1 MIISFQNK
9 KIREICEDDESA
21 IKYLEPEIIQSL
33 KNRLSDLEAAKNMSE
48 IPTGSPSEFLVDKK
62 VYFTI
67 DLNKKYKLIFV
78 VNNLN
83 LQTSEV
89 SDWTQVTRIKIT
101 ELRNEQDI
109 SIFT

>member
-33 KNRLSDLEAAKNMSE
+33 KNRLSDFEAAKNMSE
-48 IPTGSPSEFLVDKK
+48 IPIGNPTEFLVDKK

-67 DLNKKYKLIFV
+67 ELSKKYKLIFV

-89 SDWTQVTRIKIT
+89 LDWTKITRIKII
-101 ELRNEQDI
+101 EIHNEQNT

>member
-33 KNRLSDLEAAKNMSE
+33 KNRLSDFEAAKNMSE
-48 IPTGSPSEFLVDKK
+48 IPTGSPEEFLVEKK
-62 VYFTI
+62 VYFAI
-67 DLNKKYKLIFV
+67 DLNKKYKLIFA

-83 LQTSEV
+83 LQTSEI
-89 SDWTQVTRIKIT
+89 SDWAQVTRIKII
-101 ELRNEQDI
+101 EIYNEQNT

>member
-33 KNRLSDLEAAKNMSE
+33 KNRLSDFEAAKNMSE
-48 IPTGSPSEFLVDKK
+48 IPTGSPAEFLVEKK
-62 VYFTI
+62 VYFAI
-67 DLNKKYKLIFV
+67 YLNKKYKLIFA

-83 LQTSEV
+83 LQPSEI
-89 SDWTQVTRIKIT
+89 SDWAQVTRIKII
-101 ELRNEQDI
+101 EIYNEQNT